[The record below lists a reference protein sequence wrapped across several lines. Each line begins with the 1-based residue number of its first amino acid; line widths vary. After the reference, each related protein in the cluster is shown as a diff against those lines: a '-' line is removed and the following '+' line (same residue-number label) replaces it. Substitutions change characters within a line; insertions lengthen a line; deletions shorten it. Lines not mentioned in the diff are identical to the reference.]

1 MKRYGNTFN
10 SSTADYAAG
19 KVPIWLHVDEFYP
32 AGCTLNNQI
41 VGDTI
46 PVGTPVAVSKLGGEA
61 TVLETFEV
69 MQAVDS
75 GATTLVI
82 KSVGG
87 AIKPRKDL
95 IVGKLNSSGVVAKAV
110 KLGEAAPYEGGSG
123 SGSGSGSGDDHEG
136 EFAFTIVAN
145 SLGALSVGDILVIAA
160 EVGSSKAAVVPTGLL
175 YEDVLIGNVGAT
187 GTIVTKGQVLGDRI
201 AAIPDAYKPYLT
213 NITFVKE

>member
-32 AGCTLNNQI
+32 AGCTLNGQV
-41 VGDTI
+41 VGSVI
-46 PVGTPVAVSKLGGEA
+46 PVGTPVAVSKLGAEA
-61 TVLETFEV
+61 TVLETFQV
-69 MQAVDS
+69 VGAVTEEGTS
-75 GATTLVI
+75 LVL

-87 AIKPRKDL
+87 AIQPRKDL
-95 IVGKLNSSGVVAKAV
+95 VVGKMGSDGSISKAAKLPEVTSVGSGEHAGEYTFTITAKA
-110 KLGEAAPYEGGSG
+110 Y
-123 SGSGSGSGDDHEG
+123 
-136 EFAFTIVAN
+136 
-145 SLGALSVGDILVIAA
+145 GALSDGDILVIAS
-160 EVGSSKAAVVPTGLL
+160 EVGSSKAPLYPTGLL

>member
-61 TVLETFEV
+61 TVLETFQV
-69 MQAVDS
+69 V
-75 GATTLVI
+75 GAEGTSLVL

-87 AIKPRKDL
+87 AIQPRKDL
-95 IVGKLNSSGVVAKAV
+95 VVGKMGSNGSISKAAKLPEV
-110 KLGEAAPYEGGSG
+110 TSVGSG
-123 SGSGSGSGDDHEG
+123 EHAG
-136 EFAFTIVAN
+136 EYTFTITAG
-145 SLGALSVGDILVIAA
+145 SLGTLSNGDILMIAA
-160 EVGSSKAAVVPTGLL
+160 EAGSNTAFVKPTGLL